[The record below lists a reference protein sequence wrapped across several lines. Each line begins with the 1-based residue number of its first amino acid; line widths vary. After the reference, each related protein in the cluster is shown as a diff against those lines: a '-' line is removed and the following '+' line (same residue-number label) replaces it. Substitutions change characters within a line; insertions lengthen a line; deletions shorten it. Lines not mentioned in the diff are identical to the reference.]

1 MNRDEVIH
9 FAKCL
14 KNNYTIDFNDME
26 DFCNAVIESQ
36 YKLKDI
42 EDLINDE
49 NIGETDA
56 YSLIEMSI
64 LHDFRGGLL

>member
-1 MNRDEVIH
+1 MTRDEIIH
-9 FAKCL
+9 FANCL
-14 KNNYTIDFNDME
+14 KNNYTIDFNNME

-36 YKLKDI
+36 HKLKDI

-49 NIGETDA
+49 NIGETDT

-64 LHDFRGGLL
+64 LHDFR